1 MTPSRVSA
9 RVVASRIEWIGAML
23 AGIRALPLDSL
34 EAGRSTEEEATVMT
48 NLDRIRKQLRPA
60 RRKKIAARVAVL
72 IAEERSL
79 PELRQAAAG

>member
-48 NLDRIRKQLRPA
+48 NLDRIRK
-60 RRKKIAARVAVL
+60 
-72 IAEERSL
+72 
-79 PELRQAAAG
+79 